1 MRKPPLRKPPLRKP
15 PPHVEEEL
23 QICSRELHLARRVQ
37 QRAGHLLQQG
47 SNIPGVQY
55 RAEDAQ
61 SWAEDAVINAGA
73 GYCARARVSL
83 RAALKY
89 WRRARLK
96 AAGEVV
102 R

>member
-1 MRKPPLRKPPLRKP
+1 MPKKTPLRKKSL
-15 PPHVEEEL
+15 PHVEEQL
-23 QICSRELHLARRVQ
+23 QVCARELRIAQRVQ
-37 QRAGHLLQQG
+37 QQAGRLLQQG

-61 SWAEDAVINAGA
+61 SWAEDAAINAGA

-102 R
+102 RR